1 MATEAKNTN
10 YWISS
15 SALYIQLNAMGEPDY
30 IQCSVVSGASILCY
44 MQGIPGLEY
53 DAGHNYQ
60 RWPLAA
66 YPSVFPDSERKY
78 IYVAIPRTS
87 TADNNTAVVVY
98 PSERIDLYGYSIANP
113 DKLVGDERFYYI
125 YLQGIIS
132 EVKTDADGKTRKRD
146 WLQHVDCGKLN
157 TDESLSSGI
166 DGTWWKYNSV
176 TDSISF
182 LKTIL
187 SATFDTQTAKVAK
200 ITKLFLGGSEL
211 NGVADDLSLETDNTK
226 VVTPLYLGQFGVK
239 HFLAKDKDD
248 VAHGVI
254 TFEKVQKFLAG
265 LNVGDF
271 NSENGGSWTPDAEG
285 RSHLITDYLEV
296 RMKAIFEE
304 LVVKKTSTIGG
315 KEIISPAG
323 GVVAHKVEEVTVTYN
338 NVSQKAYRCY
348 FLAEQEGDAVDN
360 DFSVNDQVR
369 SESFNVRKGTY
380 HKVGNHFY
388 WRLVIGRDEEPV
400 ELERKKYHY
409 IDLSDTDCATASDV
423 PAKGDVLSQCGN
435 RTDVERQNCL
445 IFSAVDTYS
454 PSVSLYH
461 GINSYSFANKEYVE
475 YGVNKQ
481 TNKAFFNVYGDMY
494 VGDRP
499 TKENGYEGSSYIKYD
514 SAAKQ
519 VSIKGKLSA
528 KSTVDGKELSQYI
541 KENSAGGLTEE
552 QVNNLIK
559 NSQVIADLQN
569 QVDGAIETWF
579 YDGVPTLKNAPASSW
594 TTDKEKDTH
603 LGDLYYDNKTG
614 KAYRFAKDGNTY
626 KWTIITDTD
635 IAKALSD
642 ASKAQETADGKMK
655 VFSTQPIPPYQ
666 LGDIWVN
673 ATYPTDGSIYKNE
686 ILRCQTAKAKGS
698 SFAIADWTKAS
709 KYTDDSALNTF
720 KEEYKNDM
728 ASYKEQLDEKVETWF
743 YNYAPTTQNKPASD
757 WTTDTLKSQHAG
769 DLFYNTSNGYTYRW
783 TGTAWERIKDN
794 DINTAMTAASKA
806 QDTADGKR
814 TVFTSQPTVPYDEGD
829 LWASGGDDG
838 KTLMVCI
845 KSRTT
850 GSFTS
855 SEWVKANDSDLNAF
869 AKTIEESL
877 TGIQDQLD
885 KKAETWYQSTD
896 PSTSWTTDDAK
907 KKHKGDLWYNTSNNQ
922 TFFWNGTKWDKQD
935 VPTEVFD
942 KIDGKSSIYVSKPA
956 SYEERDLWIL
966 EASYTLGGVAYSKGE
981 LVVATKTNASFS
993 AADWTKKV
1001 KYTDDTVANAAK
1013 AAAEKA
1019 QKAAETA
1026 QTNVTNLGKTVTSN
1040 KKAFDSYVSDGY
1052 LEPSEIAAMAQ
1063 DSKRLEDA
1071 FAAAEK
1077 SYTEVKGAEV
1087 LKNTKELTDLN
1098 TAFTTLTTAKTE
1110 LVTYLSDISAR
1121 YNAADTK
1128 GKATIVSAVGT
1139 KFTNFQ
1145 SAYSAFYDKLGLA
1158 NAYITSKIYGDLKQ
1172 NITDLAGYKYI
1183 KDALGQTTDI
1193 DGGLVMTTLLALRDA
1208 DGNVQSGING
1218 AIDPNRGKKSIA
1230 TWWGGQMVDKDYN
1243 SGSLTP
1249 ATSLVRFDGSGYL
1262 ANGAI
1267 WWDVDGKVH
1276 ADPTSFII
1284 SEKNLGAYLAFFE
1297 PTWKSGSN
1305 GTNIKDLVAL
1315 TPQAPFTTLSVS
1327 NDLLVEGKLKLG
1339 SITLSVV
1346 NGALKIDGNV
1356 YSTGGMSA
1364 YGDGT
1369 NNGGGGGLVAS
1380 VKSYTDIIKGTY
1392 TDNDLAS
1399 IPNAYAIKALSNRID
1414 NISSELGGLSLDWA
1428 NITGKPSAFTPSAHT
1443 HKWVDITD
1451 RITKVSQLTN
1461 DSGYTTNKGTVTS
1474 VKLTLPTG
1482 LSLGTTKEITTSGTF
1497 AISLTSGYSIP
1508 TTSKQGQ
1515 WDSAYNWY
1523 KLMTTDEETADG
1535 VINKWNEVVD
1545 FLAGIAQTDS
1555 LDSIL
1560 SGINKS
1566 ITDETNRAKKAEGAN
1581 ATNIATNKANITTL
1595 QGYFTNGSAKS
1606 AMKLTNAR
1614 KLWGNSFDGTADI
1627 SGSIVVPSGKYITIG
1642 NIKLE
1647 YDATN
1652 KALKITNTS
1661 TNEVANLYT
1670 SGGVSAYGVGTTS
1683 SGSTGGGGLNGT
1695 VKSYNDAKSLTS
1707 ESLSEVA
1714 SAYSVAALYS
1724 SINDAIGRINTLEG
1738 GSATS
1743 IEVTGS
1749 GNAVTGVSK
1758 SGTKLTFTK
1767 GATFL
1772 TSHQDISG
1780 KSDKTHTHSVK
1791 INGVTKTIAA
1801 TGGTAV
1807 DLGTYLTSHQSLAA
1821 YLKSADAEKTYSKL
1835 GHTHA
1840 FSEITGKPTTLAG
1853 YGVTDGVNT
1862 VTLSGSGNAVTS
1874 ASIDG
1879 HTLTLTK
1886 GSTFSLSGHT
1896 HTFAS
1901 LTSKPTTIAG
1911 YGITDAYTKAQ
1922 VNSTVAKY
1930 LPLAGGT
1937 ITGAL
1942 TVNGIATFKS
1952 KVAIGD
1958 IYIINDGSG
1967 NLYVQKTDGKT
1978 AANFYATGGITAFG
1992 ASSVSGGTG
2001 SGLNGSVLGFEKA
2014 TAMTSADNGDSSKT
2028 EVSFLATAWSI
2039 KQLNDKINA
2048 FGTGVFSDYLTIAAA
2063 KATYQPKGSYLTS
2076 HQTIYGL
2083 TIQKNGTSLGTYT
2096 PNSAAK
2102 TINVTVPT
2110 KLSELSNDSGYTKN
2124 TGTVT
2129 SVAISVPTGL
2139 SVSSSPITTNGT
2151 IAIALAS
2158 GYSIPTTAK
2167 QTAWDGAVSAKH
2179 THSNKSVL
2187 DGISSTKV
2195 SHWNSAYDWYALMTT
2210 DEETA
2215 DGIINKWNE
2224 VVSFL
2229 ANIAQTDTLSGI
2241 VDGINKSISD
2251 EVARAKKAE
2260 GVNASGISA
2269 NKGSIATLQGY
2280 FTNGS
2285 AKKALQLTNARK
2297 LWGNSFNGTADIN
2310 GSIIVPS
2317 GKYISIG
2324 NIKME
2329 YDAANKALKIT
2340 NTTTN
2345 EVANLYTSGGV
2356 SAYGV
2361 GTSSSSGGGLNGSVK
2376 AYADAIRLTTENLS
2390 EIASAYSVAK
2400 LYSEIQNVASA
2411 VPSISV
2417 SVPTGGNALTGAT
2430 YDASTGTITF
2440 TKGTFL
2446 TAHQSLDGYV
2456 NAIAVS
2462 GSGNAVTAVTKSG
2475 KTITFTKGAT
2485 YLTSHQSLS
2494 NYYTKSSVD
2503 SLLSGKSAT
2512 THTHSVKIN
2521 GTTKTIAASG
2531 GDAVDLGTY
2540 LTAHQS
2546 LAAYATQNWVKNE
2559 ATAHNADMVDNYHAS
2574 GLFTGFS
2581 ISDVANKVTI
2591 SIGGTSKAL
2600 NLVRA
2605 FPSGVGNNF
2614 NDIATHGNSMGM
2626 SNIAA
2631 PYASSTANY
2640 QTLNGYVNPNG
2651 QTGWHHYINL
2661 SYTDSNN
2668 TATSPNMWQTQFAIK
2683 AGTTEVYVRSRAGG
2697 KISNDAAWAAP
2708 WVRLARVTDN
2718 VASASKVANAL
2729 SWSGYSSGS
2738 YNGSAVKSI
2747 SIPNNTNQLTNGAG
2761 FITSSASITGNAGS
2775 ATKLQNARTINGTS
2789 FNGTANIVTSYWG
2802 TTRKLWGN
2810 SVNGNADVNGS
2821 ITIANT
2827 DGVYVQIGDVRLVY
2841 DKANTAIKVV
2851 KSDGTTAANFYA
2863 TGGISAYGEGSAG
2876 TTGSNNFSAKA
2887 YADSIKLTS
2896 ENLSE
2901 IASAYSIAVLNHS
2914 LNAAI
2919 GRISTLE
2926 GGSATSIETTGSGN
2940 AVTSV
2945 SKSGT
2950 KITFTK
2956 GSTFSLNGHT
2966 HDYLVIPVATEDTLN
2981 APYSNFQVLYAGG
2994 SNGLDGRPSGVDAF
3008 SVLRLRTAFGCSG
3021 QIMLANNGDLYT
3033 RSAANGSFNSSLAWR
3048 KIIDSSNIGS
3058 QSVNYANTAGS
3069 ANSVAWSKVTGKP
3082 TSLSGYGITDGVNAV
3097 SVTGSGNAVT
3107 AASVSGHTL
3116 TLTKGSSFSLSNHTH
3131 YVGTTQVQGSSAEQA
3146 LTGITKIDN
3155 ILKLSK
3161 ATVTVNTS
3169 YKAEQN
3175 RLVIYGTTYGNDA
3188 NCIKSAGKLSYGDG
3202 GPQLVFST
3210 NENPDASGIQSAA
3223 LVYTDHDTIGT
3234 GVSLSFVTNQGDAYF
3249 IAPHIKALTAFQGNL
3264 AWSYITNKP
3273 TTLSGFGITDGLR
3286 SVTQPSGS
3294 NVFVTG
3300 ISTSGTAITY
3310 TKSYT
3315 KKSLSAVG
3323 SSGWTNASIDGNI
3336 IPDMSF
3342 IAYWNGA
3349 YGGTSSNLAYCNK
3362 GAFGS
3367 FAIKNSLAFSEL
3379 TSKPTTI
3386 SGYGITDAYTKSQV
3400 DAIAAKY
3407 LPLTGGT
3414 LTGQLKIVASAL
3426 NGAYNGLRIGDD
3438 CYIGDCNLGNTIGLM
3453 GVSNNNAGMV
3463 KFGKGGMQ
3471 FGYNGSNHIASTTA
3485 QWTNLNADLLD
3496 GWHKDNIVWSGA
3508 VNSNTASLSHYWAKL
3523 FDITVTG
3530 NQYDDRSFTFLF
3542 SNGYNDTYSVVVLRI
3557 RQNGAKDSGAYNFS
3571 ISLRELVGNMSSML
3585 RVYYNNATGNVQLWG
3600 NCQGQ
3605 YGSLSYTIIKKTGR
3619 TSADFTSQGTLVT
3632 NTSFSAAQSLPA
3644 TTGDSPYTL
3653 LDGATRIGIV
3663 KQADQLVTAR
3673 SLWGQSFNGTAN
3685 VSGNMTGVGNINT
3698 SAAPAGTIYTNN
3710 WFRSKGST
3718 GWYSEDHGGGW
3729 YMSDNTWIRSYGGK
3743 DVYLSNK
3750 LSVNGNVGIGTSAPS
3765 HKLHVLGEIYTTT
3778 KVNINGIIL
3787 EKDSDG
3793 NLKVNGNLYA
3803 TGGISAYGTSSAG
3816 SGGGLSGSVLAWDSA
3831 IKMPNAT
3838 NGSSDTTKTESS
3850 FLASAWSIKL
3860 LYNKVT
3866 NLEGGSAM
3874 NVSVSGSGN
3883 AVTSIS
3889 KSGTTISVVKGSTFL
3904 TAHQSLAGYMKTET
3918 ADAKY
3923 MYHSR
3928 NNIVSDLNDFATKGA
3943 AHIYE
3948 MNNVTNRPNSNS
3960 WVQVMNWGT
3969 GDSNYGFLLANDY
3982 SADGHMYFRQKIA
3995 GSWKSWKTIID
4006 SSNIGSQSV
4015 NYATSAGSVAWTN
4028 VSGRPST
4035 MKNPSALSWS
4045 GYSSG
4050 SYDGSAAKSIS
4061 IPNNTNQLTNGA
4073 GFITASA
4080 SITGNAA
4087 TATKLVT
4094 ARNIAL
4100 GHDFRGSANFDG
4112 SGNITINGHIN
4123 SASINLGSTDP
4134 NPFKRIAH
4142 VQTANSWNDNALL
4155 LYLSQGY
4162 IGGNVGICRVEF
4174 RTDNV
4179 TETGSANVNVRW
4191 LVRYGYVSDSVQV
4204 GYYSAKGNSY
4214 MDVFVK
4220 TTGGY
4225 QGTVIRCLQDSRGD
4239 INSNVSLFAATQTTE
4254 AYTSIEAAAK
4264 ALYNLAYTSIVKG
4277 SDVGTVNYANS
4288 AGNSD
4293 TLDGIHAN
4301 GLFTNLSN
4309 SGNNLSITIGG
4320 TNKTLTVKYAASA
4333 GNADTLDGVHAS
4345 GLFTNLSNSGNNIS
4359 ITIGG
4364 TNKTLTAAYATNCD
4378 TVDGYHAGMSS
4389 KPYGTIPAISS
4400 SGVIELGHYID
4411 FHHDNTT
4418 GSDYSVRLQT
4428 NGNHSNVVT
4437 LPTATGT
4444 LALTSDNVAS
4454 ATKLQTTRTL
4464 WGQSFNGTANIS
4476 GSMTGVGDMTLDAGA
4491 RIKHGSGNLYIGNSD
4506 NSNWIGVQNICS
4518 QSSIGD
4524 GNWSLRTSGAAHFK
4538 DTTINGTATINNLL
4552 SLVDGS
4558 HKGLKMGS
4566 TYISSLDGEVILQ
4579 GNTALRFGNDAWDYN
4594 QWAGLKYDHSSKT
4607 VYLGIADGSI
4617 FKANSAQSGGV
4628 INLKQGISSVY
4639 TPALY
4644 AGGDIYHTGVYR
4656 MLWKNSKASKYLNVM
4671 NISQDDK
4678 GILTIG
4684 YGNFNNNKTVVL
4696 EGYNLN
4702 FRVGND
4708 SGNKSMWLNYN
4719 NGNPV
4724 LSLDGNFY
4732 ATGGVTAYKSSD
4744 ERLKHDIHGVDS
4756 LAIIKAM
4763 GGTVAFRYNADNKDS
4778 IGWIAQRVLH
4788 NTFMQDLVEKD
4799 DKGFLKINY
4808 WSPKL
4813 IAVAFGAIEQVDDEV
4828 SRLKRRVRDLEN
4840 EVEQLKSDR
4849 L

>member
-1 MATEAKNTN
+1 MIQIKRNNKVFFTLEDFGEGSKLSYQLMDHHYIILKFTTAMPVYFEIGDSVEIPDFGYFELTSSYFPKHNDSDGYDYEMQMDAYYMSWKNKLCKYRPQHGANETSFSLTTTVGVHMNVILGNLKALGLTYNGKDFSVDYTTYNNKAFDVQKRFLIEYGSISILDALNSICSEDALNCEWWIDGSIIYLGYCEMEGQTTFEQNVNVLSMSYSESKSTYITRLYAFGSDRNIPKGYFTGADADVTTDGVATDYLMLPNKKVDSDGFFAKDGYLENVNVVKNDKQAIEGVVMFEDEYPKVECRVSRIKTYDSTVDNDDGTKTTQTFWQVGSTDSFAENFEAS
-10 YWISS
+10 WIKSN
-15 SALYIQLNAMGEPDY
+15 LTLGIKFT
-30 IQCSVVSGASILCY
+30 SGALMGMEFDVSFKIIDKENFFEIVANDTYGRTL
-44 MQGIPGLEY
+44 
-53 DAGHNYQ
+53 
-60 RWPLAA
+60 
-66 YPSVFPDSERKY
+66 PDSVMCPKEGDRFFLFNWDATK
-78 IYVAIPRTS
+78 ITDTDLIP
-87 TADNNTAVVVY
+87 TAQLSLFDRAKQYYQKTMISNSNFTCTM
-98 PSERIDLYGYSIANP
+98 DG
-113 DKLVGDERFYYI
+113 DKFYNDGTYD
-125 YLQGIIS
+125 YHPLGEQ
-132 EVKTDADGKTRKRD
+132 VKLINDMFAQVDADGKHYRNSRIIGMEIPLDIPYDHPQYTVGEKAATSR
-146 WLQHVDCGKLN
+146 LGKLE
-157 TDESLSSGI
+157 D
-166 DGTWWKYNSV
+166 KV
-176 TDSISF
+176 DSIKVNGMQIGGTGSGNGGVYVIG
-182 LKTIL
+182 LNDSTPASDSNVY
-187 SATFDTQTAKVAK
+187 SARRSRMEFISRLQDNTAKGT
-200 ITKLFLGGSEL
+200 ITW
-211 NGVADDLSLETDNTK
+211 
-226 VVTPLYLGQFGVK
+226 
-239 HFLAKDKDD
+239 
-248 VAHGVI
+248 
-254 TFEKVQKFLAG
+254 EKVQKLVSG
-265 LNVGDF
+265 LLVGNF
-271 NSENGGSWTPDAEG
+271 NNENGGSWTPDAEG

-348 FLAEQEGDAVDN
+348 FLAEQEGDSVDN
-360 DFSVNDQVR
+360 DFAVNDQVR

-388 WRLVIGRDEEPV
+388 WRLVIGRDEDPV
-400 ELERKKYHY
+400 ELEGKKYHY

-423 PAKGDVLSQCGN
+423 PAKGDVLNQCGN

-475 YGVNKQ
+475 YGVNKK

-499 TKENGYEGSSYIKYD
+499 TKENDYEGSSYIKYD

-519 VSIKGKLSA
+519 VSVKGKISA

-655 VFSTQPIPPYQ
+655 VFSTQPTPPYQ
-666 LGDIWVN
+666 VGDIWVN
-673 ATYPTDGSIYKNE
+673 ATYPTDGSTYKNE
-686 ILRCQTAKAKGS
+686 VLRCQTLKAAGS
-698 SFAIADWTKAS
+698 PFAIADWIKAS
-709 KYTDDSALNTF
+709 
-720 KEEYKNDM
+720 
-728 ASYKEQLDEKVETWF
+728 
-743 YNYAPTTQNKPASD
+743 
-757 WTTDTLKSQHAG
+757 
-769 DLFYNTSNGYTYRW
+769 
-783 TGTAWERIKDN
+783 
-794 DINTAMTAASKA
+794 
-806 QDTADGKR
+806 
-814 TVFTSQPTVPYDEGD
+814 
-829 LWASGGDDG
+829 
-838 KTLMVCI
+838 
-845 KSRTT
+845 
-850 GSFTS
+850 
-855 SEWVKANDSDLNAF
+855 
-869 AKTIEESL
+869 
-877 TGIQDQLD
+877 
-885 KKAETWYQSTD
+885 
-896 PSTSWTTDDAK
+896 
-907 KKHKGDLWYNTSNNQ
+907 
-922 TFFWNGTKWDKQD
+922 
-935 VPTEVFD
+935 
-942 KIDGKSSIYVSKPA
+942 
-956 SYEERDLWIL
+956 
-966 EASYTLGGVAYSKGE
+966 
-981 LVVATKTNASFS
+981 
-993 AADWTKKV
+993 

-1019 QKAAETA
+1019 QKAAEKA
-1026 QTNVTNLGKTVTSN
+1026 QGDISKLGTTVTTN
-1040 KKAFDSYVSDGY
+1040 KKAFDSYVTDGY

-1077 SYTEVKGAEV
+1077 SYTEVKEAAV
-1087 LKNTKELTDLN
+1087 LKDTKELTDLN
-1098 TAFTTLTTAKTE
+1098 TAFDTLSTAKTE
-1110 LVTYLSDISAR
+1110 LIKYLSDISAR
-1121 YNAADTK
+1121 YNAANTE
-1128 GKATIVSAVGT
+1128 GKANIVSAVGT

-1218 AIDPNRGKKSIA
+1218 AIDQNRGKKSIA
-1230 TWWGGQMVDKDYN
+1230 TWWGGRMVDKDYN

-1249 ATSLVRFDGSGYL
+1249 ATSLIRFDGSGYL

-1284 SEKNLGAYLAFFE
+1284 SEKNLGAYLTFFE
-1297 PTWKSGSN
+1297 PTWKAGSD
-1305 GTNIKDLVAL
+1305 GSSIKDLVAL
-1315 TPQAPFTTLSVS
+1315 TPQAPFKTLSVS
-1327 NDLLVEGKLKLG
+1327 NDLSVEGKLKIG

-1364 YGDGT
+1364 YGEGT
-1369 NNGGGGGLVAS
+1369 
-1380 VKSYTDIIKGTY
+1380 
-1392 TDNDLAS
+1392 
-1399 IPNAYAIKALSNRID
+1399 SN
-1414 NISSELGGLSLDWA
+1414 
-1428 NITGKPSAFTPSAHT
+1428 
-1443 HKWVDITD
+1443 
-1451 RITKVSQLTN
+1451 
-1461 DSGYTTNKGTVTS
+1461 
-1474 VKLTLPTG
+1474 
-1482 LSLGTTKEITTSGTF
+1482 
-1497 AISLTSGYSIP
+1497 
-1508 TTSKQGQ
+1508 
-1515 WDSAYNWY
+1515 
-1523 KLMTTDEETADG
+1523 
-1535 VINKWNEVVD
+1535 
-1545 FLAGIAQTDS
+1545 
-1555 LDSIL
+1555 
-1560 SGINKS
+1560 
-1566 ITDETNRAKKAEGAN
+1566 
-1581 ATNIATNKANITTL
+1581 
-1595 QGYFTNGSAKS
+1595 
-1606 AMKLTNAR
+1606 
-1614 KLWGNSFDGTADI
+1614 
-1627 SGSIVVPSGKYITIG
+1627 
-1642 NIKLE
+1642 
-1647 YDATN
+1647 
-1652 KALKITNTS
+1652 
-1661 TNEVANLYT
+1661 
-1670 SGGVSAYGVGTTS
+1670 
-1683 SGSTGGGGLNGT
+1683 GGGLNGSI
-1695 VKSYNDAKSLTS
+1695 VPFDKAKSLTAQN
-1707 ESLSEVA
+1707 EGTEIA
-1714 SAYSVAALYS
+1714 SAWSIKKLYDMIN
-1724 SINDAIGRINTLEG
+1724 SID
-1738 GSATS
+1738 
-1743 IEVTGS
+1743 VTGQLTDYLKKTEAS
-1749 GNAVTGVSK
+1749 TLYQPKGNY
-1758 SGTKLTFTK
+1758 
-1767 GATFL
+1767 L

-1853 YGVTDGVNT
+1853 YGVTDGVNAVS
-1862 VTLSGSGNAVTS
+1862 VTGNGNAVTS

-1911 YGITDAYTKAQ
+1911 YGITDAYTKVQ
-1922 VNSTVAKY
+1922 VDSTIAKY

-1978 AANFYATGGITAFG
+1978 AANFYATGGITAYG
-1992 ASSVSGGTG
+1992 AGTSTSGGG
-2001 SGLNGSVLGFEKA
+2001 GLNASVISYARIIEGSYTDADLTSIPNAYAIKALSSRIDNIATELGGLSLSWNNITGKPSTFA
-2014 TAMTSADNGDSSKT
+2014 PSAHTHKWAEITDRITK
-2028 EVSFLATAWSI
+2028 VS
-2039 KQLNDKINA
+2039 QLTNDA
-2048 FGTGVFSDYLTIAAA
+2048 GYLTAHQSLASYYTKAEIDA
-2063 KATYQPKGSYLTS
+2063 K
-2076 HQTIYGL
+2076 
-2083 TIQKNGTSLGTYT
+2083 
-2096 PNSAAK
+2096 
-2102 TINVTVPT
+2102 
-2110 KLSELSNDSGYTKN
+2110 GYTTNK
-2124 TGTVT
+2124 GTVT
-2129 SVAISVPTGL
+2129 SVALTLPTGL
-2139 SVSSSPITTNGT
+2139 TCATKTITTSGT
-2151 IAIALAS
+2151 FAISLAS

-2324 NIKME
+2324 NIKLE

-2340 NTTTN
+2340 NTTTE

-2376 AYADAIRLTTENLS
+2376 SYSNALKLTSESLS
-2390 EIASAYSVAK
+2390 EIASAYSIKA
-2400 LYSEIQNVASA
+2400 LDSRISSLEGGSA
-2411 VPSISV
+2411 MDVSV
-2417 SVPTGGNALTGAT
+2417 SGSGNAVTAI
-2430 YDASTGTITF
+2430 SKSGTTIIV
-2440 TKGTFL
+2440 TKGTTFLTSHQSLASYLTKTDAASLYQPKGNYL

-2503 SLLSGKSAT
+2503 SLLNGKSAT

-2521 GTTKTIAASG
+2521 GITKTIAASG

-2540 LTAHQS
+2540 LTTHQS

-2668 TATSPNMWQTQFAIK
+2668 TETSPNMWQTQFAIK

-2738 YNGSAVKSI
+2738 YNGSAAKSI

-2761 FITSSASITGNAGS
+2761 FITASASISGNAGS
-2775 ATKLQNARTINGTS
+2775 ATKLQNSRTINGTS

-2863 TGGISAYGEGSAG
+2863 TGGITAYGEGS
-2876 TTGSNNFSAKA
+2876 GSSGGGGLNGSVKS
-2887 YADSIKLTS
+2887 YADALKLAS
-2896 ENLSE
+2896 ESLSE
-2901 IASAYSIAVLNHS
+2901 IASAYSIKQLS
-2914 LNAAI
+2914 T
-2919 GRISTLE
+2919 RITSLE
-2926 GGSATSIETTGSGN
+2926 GGSATSISVSGGGN

-2945 SKSGT
+2945 T
-2950 KITFTK
+2950 K
-2956 GSTFSLNGHT
+2956 N
-2966 HDYLVIPVATEDTLN
+2966 
-2981 APYSNFQVLYAGG
+2981 
-2994 SNGLDGRPSGVDAF
+2994 
-3008 SVLRLRTAFGCSG
+3008 
-3021 QIMLANNGDLYT
+3021 
-3033 RSAANGSFNSSLAWR
+3033 
-3048 KIIDSSNIGS
+3048 
-3058 QSVNYANTAGS
+3058 
-3069 ANSVAWSKVTGKP
+3069 
-3082 TSLSGYGITDGVNAV
+3082 
-3097 SVTGSGNAVT
+3097 
-3107 AASVSGHTL
+3107 
-3116 TLTKGSSFSLSNHTH
+3116 
-3131 YVGTTQVQGSSAEQA
+3131 
-3146 LTGITKIDN
+3146 
-3155 ILKLSK
+3155 
-3161 ATVTVNTS
+3161 
-3169 YKAEQN
+3169 
-3175 RLVIYGTTYGNDA
+3175 
-3188 NCIKSAGKLSYGDG
+3188 
-3202 GPQLVFST
+3202 
-3210 NENPDASGIQSAA
+3210 
-3223 LVYTDHDTIGT
+3223 
-3234 GVSLSFVTNQGDAYF
+3234 
-3249 IAPHIKALTAFQGNL
+3249 
-3264 AWSYITNKP
+3264 
-3273 TTLSGFGITDGLR
+3273 
-3286 SVTQPSGS
+3286 
-3294 NVFVTG
+3294 
-3300 ISTSGTAITY
+3300 
-3310 TKSYT
+3310 
-3315 KKSLSAVG
+3315 
-3323 SSGWTNASIDGNI
+3323 
-3336 IPDMSF
+3336 
-3342 IAYWNGA
+3342 
-3349 YGGTSSNLAYCNK
+3349 
-3362 GAFGS
+3362 
-3367 FAIKNSLAFSEL
+3367 
-3379 TSKPTTI
+3379 
-3386 SGYGITDAYTKSQV
+3386 
-3400 DAIAAKY
+3400 
-3407 LPLTGGT
+3407 
-3414 LTGQLKIVASAL
+3414 
-3426 NGAYNGLRIGDD
+3426 
-3438 CYIGDCNLGNTIGLM
+3438 
-3453 GVSNNNAGMV
+3453 
-3463 KFGKGGMQ
+3463 
-3471 FGYNGSNHIASTTA
+3471 
-3485 QWTNLNADLLD
+3485 
-3496 GWHKDNIVWSGA
+3496 
-3508 VNSNTASLSHYWAKL
+3508 
-3523 FDITVTG
+3523 
-3530 NQYDDRSFTFLF
+3530 
-3542 SNGYNDTYSVVVLRI
+3542 
-3557 RQNGAKDSGAYNFS
+3557 
-3571 ISLRELVGNMSSML
+3571 
-3585 RVYYNNATGNVQLWG
+3585 
-3600 NCQGQ
+3600 
-3605 YGSLSYTIIKKTGR
+3605 
-3619 TSADFTSQGTLVT
+3619 
-3632 NTSFSAAQSLPA
+3632 
-3644 TTGDSPYTL
+3644 
-3653 LDGATRIGIV
+3653 
-3663 KQADQLVTAR
+3663 
-3673 SLWGQSFNGTAN
+3673 
-3685 VSGNMTGVGNINT
+3685 
-3698 SAAPAGTIYTNN
+3698 
-3710 WFRSKGST
+3710 
-3718 GWYSEDHGGGW
+3718 
-3729 YMSDNTWIRSYGGK
+3729 
-3743 DVYLSNK
+3743 
-3750 LSVNGNVGIGTSAPS
+3750 
-3765 HKLHVLGEIYTTT
+3765 
-3778 KVNINGIIL
+3778 
-3787 EKDSDG
+3787 
-3793 NLKVNGNLYA
+3793 
-3803 TGGISAYGTSSAG
+3803 
-3816 SGGGLSGSVLAWDSA
+3816 
-3831 IKMPNAT
+3831 
-3838 NGSSDTTKTESS
+3838 
-3850 FLASAWSIKL
+3850 
-3860 LYNKVT
+3860 
-3866 NLEGGSAM
+3866 
-3874 NVSVSGSGN
+3874 
-3883 AVTSIS
+3883 
-3889 KSGTTISVVKGSTFL
+3889 GTTISVVKGSTFL
-3904 TAHQSLAGYMKTET
+3904 TAHQSLAGYMKTAT

-3928 NNIVSDLNDFATKGA
+3928 NNIVSDLNSFATNGA

-3969 GDSNYGFLLANDY
+3969 GDSAYGFLLANDY
-3982 SADGHMYFRQKIA
+3982 STNGHMYFRQKIA
-3995 GSWKSWKTIID
+3995 GSWKDWKTIID

-4015 NYATSAGSVAWTN
+4015 NYAASAGSVAWTN

-4087 TATKLVT
+4087 TATKVNHSLSVFGKSFNGSADVTVADMDLIASILTATANLTDKTEILTSYASDNGFNDSNAKNRIYRRPASAIWGYINSKTISNADKLDNVHLNGIFTALSNTNNGVSMTIGTVAKSLANMQVYSATKLVT

-4123 SASINLGSTDP
+4123 SASINLSSTDP

-4142 VQTANSWNDNALL
+4142 VQTADSWNDNALL

-4174 RTDNV
+4174 RTNNV
-4179 TETGSANVNVRW
+4179 TETGSAGVNVRW
-4191 LVRYGYVSDSVQV
+4191 LVRYGYATDSVQV

-4225 QGTVIRCLQDSRGD
+4225 QGTVIRCLQDSRGY

-4254 AYTSIEAAAK
+4254 AYTSIEAAAT
-4264 ALYNLAYTSIVKG
+4264 ALYNLAYTSIVNG

-4320 TNKTLTVKYAASA
+4320 THKTLTVKYAASA

-4378 TVDGYHAGMSS
+4378 TVDGYHAQSGSS
-4389 KPYGTIPAISS
+4389 KPYGKIPVIGTD
-4400 SGVIELGHYID
+4400 GVIELGHYID

-4506 NSNWIGVQNICS
+4506 NSNWIGVQDICS

-4538 DTTINGTATINNLL
+4538 DTTINGTATIKNLL

-4594 QWAGLKYDHSSKT
+4594 QWAGLKYDHSIKT

-4639 TPALY
+4639 TPTLY
-4644 AGGDIYHTGVYR
+4644 AGGDIFHTGAYR

-4671 NISQDDK
+4671 NISQDDN

-4684 YGNFNNNKTVVL
+4684 YGNFSNNKNVVL

-4708 SGNKSMWLNYN
+4708 SGMKSMWLNYN

-4828 SRLKRRVRDLEN
+4828 SRLKARVVFLES
-4840 EVEQLKSDR
+4840 EVQRLSGKQGSSDKKR
-4849 L
+4849 LDNKNINLLN